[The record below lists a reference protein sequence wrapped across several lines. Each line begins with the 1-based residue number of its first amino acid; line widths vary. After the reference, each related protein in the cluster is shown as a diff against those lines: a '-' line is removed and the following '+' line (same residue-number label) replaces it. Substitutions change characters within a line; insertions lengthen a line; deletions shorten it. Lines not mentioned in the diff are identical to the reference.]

1 MLLVKQLRIVR
12 DEFIGAFDWGHERH
26 FTLASAQDELRD
38 RRSLA
43 RCLAIAV
50 EMGPRKKFKISFDR
64 NSCPLWEVPCKMDHT
79 ARHTLDHCYAQ
90 RIFFWAAWVR
100 NRFCFIERAM
110 RSQLL
115 SEISRSGRRRWL
127 QVDEMPFSRAIT
139 YKLIDAGLIS
149 SVVVIW
155 PGSRRGRRL
164 IDGDSP
170 LR

>member
-1 MLLVKQLRIVR
+1 MHQTR
-12 DEFIGAFDWGHERH
+12 
-26 FTLASAQDELRD
+26 
-38 RRSLA
+38 
-43 RCLAIAV
+43 
-50 EMGPRKKFKISFDR
+50 PY
-64 NSCPLWEVPCKMDHT
+64 
-79 ARHTLDHCYAQ
+79 TLDHCYTQ

-115 SEISRSGRRRWL
+115 SEINRRGRRRWL

-139 YKLIDAGLIS
+139 YKLIDARLIS

-164 IDGDSP
+164 IDGDSLDSFWKVSQQNKLWLKSNAMRP
-170 LR
+170 HEMEADKRGSKA

>member
-1 MLLVKQLRIVR
+1 VR
-12 DEFIGAFDWGHERH
+12 NRLNKSAHIG
-26 FTLASAQDELRD
+26 
-38 RRSLA
+38 SL
-43 RCLAIAV
+43 
-50 EMGPRKKFKISFDR
+50 
-64 NSCPLWEVPCKMDHT
+64 
-79 ARHTLDHCYAQ
+79 Q
-90 RIFFWAAWVR
+90 RTENFFWAARVQ

-139 YKLIDAGLIS
+139 YKLIAAGLIS

-164 IDGDSP
+164 IDGDS
-170 LR
+170 LDSYLESLTTKQALAELKRHEAA